1 MELINTAKG
10 IASNAKFILKFAH
23 VIAEQCADERL
34 VDVSRV
40 LSYVLFVCECIYVYV
55 ILLSHKLSEVFFC
68 WLCSE
73 VRVICST
80 MRNTC
85 QLSAHS

>member
-40 LSYVLFVCECIYVYV
+40 LSYVCLCIDEYL

-68 WLCSE
+68 CLCSE
-73 VRVICST
+73 VRVTCST

>member
-40 LSYVLFVCECIYVYV
+40 LSYVLFVH
-55 ILLSHKLSEVFFC
+55 LWVFDFAK
-68 WLCSE
+68 S
-73 VRVICST
+73 
-80 MRNTC
+80 
-85 QLSAHS
+85 

>member
-40 LSYVLFVCECIYVYV
+40 LSYVLFVYECIYV
-55 ILLSHKLSEVFFC
+55 SDFAKS
-68 WLCSE
+68 
-73 VRVICST
+73 
-80 MRNTC
+80 
-85 QLSAHS
+85 

>member
-40 LSYVLFVCECIYVYV
+40 LSYVLFVY
-55 ILLSHKLSEVFFC
+55 
-68 WLCSE
+68 LC
-73 VRVICST
+73 V
-80 MRNTC
+80 
-85 QLSAHS
+85 